1 MRDFQRR
8 SLGDIGAE
16 LWAEFGHVVGKN
28 GRLAVGAGNGDIA
41 GSRIEQVRVDVGIGI
56 DQDALGGEAL
66 GDGEARDSAG
76 TEGISQ

>member
-16 LWAEFGHVVGKN
+16 LWAEFDHVVGEE
-28 GRLAVGAGNGDIA
+28 RCIVAGAGDGDVSEA
-41 GSRIEQVRVDVGIGI
+41 GVEQVRVNTGIGI